1 MLIANPIY
9 DSVFKYL
16 MEDTRVAKRLLS
28 ILTGEEILEIE
39 TRSQEQTLRDDLRML
54 TLLRLDFVAVVLTK
68 TGERK
73 KILIELQKG
82 KQPIDILRFR
92 RYLGQHYIKQDM
104 VNGVKTELPLLVI
117 YFLGF
122 KLGVQYPVLKV
133 NRVYRDAVS
142 GKTIEEKD
150 EFIEKLSHD
159 CFVVQIP
166 LLPQRTQNKVEKV
179 LSVFNQK
186 WVKDE
191 DNNWIMNFQGD
202 TDDEDLN
209 LVTSRLHTAAQDEE
223 VQQQIEAEE
232 AFESALDNWLRE
244 QAVKLE
250 QKDQVIGQKDQQLE
264 QKDQLIEQKDQLIEQ
279 KAQQLEQ
286 QIQQI
291 EELKRLL
298 EQEKSKKA

>member
-39 TRSQEQTLRDDLRML
+39 TRSQEQTLRDELRMF

-92 RYLGQHYIKQDM
+92 RYIGQHYTKQD
-104 VNGVKTELPLLVI
+104 VVDGEKTELPLLVV

-150 EFIEKLSHD
+150 AFIEKLSHD

-191 DNNWIMNFQGD
+191 ENNWIMNFQGD

-209 LVTSRLHTAAQDEE
+209 LVTNRLHIAAQDEE
-223 VQQQIEAEE
+223 VQQRIEAEE
-232 AFESALDNWLRE
+232 AFESALDNWVRE
-244 QAVKLE
+244 QAIKLE
-250 QKDQVIGQKDQQLE
+250 QKEQLIVEKEQQLE
-264 QKDQLIEQKDQLIEQ
+264 QKE
-279 KAQQLEQ
+279 
-286 QIQQI
+286 QQI

-298 EQEKSKKA
+298 EQEKKKKT

>member
-16 MEDTRVAKRLLS
+16 MEDTRVARRLLS

-39 TRSQEQTLRDDLRML
+39 TRSQEQTLRDELRML
-54 TLLRLDFVAVVLTK
+54 TLLRLDFVAVILTK

-73 KILIELQKG
+73 NILIELQKG

-92 RYLGQHYIKQDM
+92 RYLGQHYTKQD
-104 VNGVKTELPLLVI
+104 VVDGVKTELPLLVV

-142 GKTIEEKD
+142 GRTIEERD
-150 EFIEKLSHD
+150 AFIEKLSHD

-191 DNNWIMNFQGD
+191 QNNWIMNFQGD

-209 LVTSRLHTAAQDEE
+209 LVTSRLHTAAQDEA

-232 AFESALDNWLRE
+232 AFESALDNWMRE
-244 QAVKLE
+244 QAAKLE
-250 QKDQVIGQKDQQLE
+250 QKDQLIGEKDQQLE
-264 QKDQLIEQKDQLIEQ
+264 QKDQVIGEKD
-279 KAQQLEQ
+279 
-286 QIQQI
+286 QQI

-298 EQEKSKKA
+298 EQERRKKT